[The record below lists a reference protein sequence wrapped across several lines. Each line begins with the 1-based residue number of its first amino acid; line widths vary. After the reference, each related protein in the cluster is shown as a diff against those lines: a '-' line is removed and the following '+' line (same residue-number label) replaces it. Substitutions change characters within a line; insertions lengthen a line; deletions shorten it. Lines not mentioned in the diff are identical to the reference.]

1 MLYGPYPWFGPHPC
15 GFDSETQDYKFPLT
29 LLGESQMPAPR
40 ESQRPDP
47 RKSQRPISGESQG
60 LYLGESQMPHEGDF
74 AMLGP
79 DQSPPDSPQDM
90 PPDEGQQPPP
100 GERVG
105 EKHADDLA
113 TQRIQLDQIR
123 LMGKYIYIIKSL
135 NICAIN
141 MKFEIIYIY
150 HCLS

>member
-1 MLYGPYPWFGPHPC
+1 
-15 GFDSETQDYKFPLT
+15 
-29 LLGESQMPAPR
+29 MPTPGG
-40 ESQRPDP
+40 SQRPDP
-47 RKSQRPISGESQG
+47 RESQRPISGENQG
-60 LYLGESQMPHEGDF
+60 PDLGESQMPHEGDF

-90 PPDEGQQPPP
+90 PPDEGQQPPL
-100 GERVG
+100 GEGVG
-105 EKHADDLA
+105 EENADDPA

-135 NICAIN
+135 NIYAIN